1 MTKRIAAALASLALT
16 MALTGCQQA
25 AKPVEQ
31 AAAVETRPP
40 DPVRIVDRSTY
51 FEEDLNADVSWRQLS
66 NGVLEYKMALP
77 LLREGEN
84 PGQWFTKDE
93 FRLRR
98 RLAAESRE
106 RGDRPVELTEAQKE
120 AKRRARRHGM
130 VR

>member
-1 MTKRIAAALASLALT
+1 MIQFA
-16 MALTGCQQA
+16 
-25 AKPVEQ
+25 
-31 AAAVETRPP
+31 
-40 DPVRIVDRSTY
+40 STY

-66 NGVLEYKMALP
+66 NGVLEYKMPLP

-84 PGQWFTKDE
+84 PEQWFSKEE

-106 RGDRPVELTEAQKE
+106 RGDLPVALTEAPKE
-120 AKRRARRHGM
+120 ANRRARRHGM